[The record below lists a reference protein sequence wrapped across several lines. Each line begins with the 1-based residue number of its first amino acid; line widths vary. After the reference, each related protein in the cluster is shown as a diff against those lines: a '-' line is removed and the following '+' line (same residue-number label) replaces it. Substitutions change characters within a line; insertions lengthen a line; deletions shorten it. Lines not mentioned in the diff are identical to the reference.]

1 MSETRSA
8 EPPNRLQ
15 NDPFAVVDEML
26 EGALSMFGH
35 RIVGTPS
42 GRGLILADRDPG
54 RRVSILTGGGSGHEP
69 GFFGYLGRGLADA
82 VAIGNIFA
90 SPSAI
95 PTVEAVRAIGLPS
108 LLIFGN
114 YDGDVMNFGM
124 AADLLADEGLV
135 TEIVLVTDDVVSAP
149 KGSEHERRGVAGD
162 LIVIKAAGARADE
175 GAALGD
181 VVAAA
186 RHANDLTRT
195 AGVGLAGCTLPT
207 SNVPIFN
214 LPAGMMDIGVGL
226 HGEAGIRRGPLAS
239 ADEVANELLDVLL
252 AELPCG
258 SGDRAALVVNLL
270 GATPYAEGFSVFR
283 AVFKALARAGIEIVV
298 SGVGEYFTSLDM
310 RGLSI
315 TLVSVDDE
323 LERLLTA
330 PAEPLFAPRLYP
342 SR

>member
-1 MSETRSA
+1 MNQIRDA

-15 NDPFAVVDEML
+15 NDPFAVVDELL
-26 EGALSMFGH
+26 EGALAMFGH
-35 RIVGTPS
+35 RVRATES
-42 GRGLILADRDPG
+42 GRGLILADRNPR

-69 GFFGYLGRGLADA
+69 GFFGFLGRGLADA
-82 VAIGNIFA
+82 VAVGNIFA

-124 AADLLADEGLV
+124 ASDLLVDEGLE
-135 TEIVLVTDDVVSAP
+135 TETVLVTDDVVSAP
-149 KGSEHERRGVAGD
+149 RGSESERRGVAGD
-162 LIVIKAAGARADE
+162 LIVIKAAGAKADE
-175 GAALGD
+175 GGSLEE

-186 RHANDLTRT
+186 HHANDRTRT

-207 SNVPIFN
+207 SNVPIFE
-214 LPAGMMDIGVGL
+214 LPAGMMDVGVGL

-239 ADEVANELLDVLL
+239 ADEVAIELLDVLL
-252 AELPCG
+252 AELPLG
-258 SGDRAALVVNLL
+258 SGGRAAVVVNLL
-270 GATPYAEGFSVFR
+270 GATPYIEGFTVFR
-283 AVFKALARAGIEIVV
+283 AVVRALSQAGVEVVV

-315 TLVSVDDE
+315 TLTATDDE
-323 LERLLTA
+323 LDRLLAA
-330 PAEPLFAPRLYP
+330 PADPLFAPRLYAA
-342 SR
+342 R